1 MKEVYLV
8 KYTGLFFLN
17 DIFILLGMYL
27 GLDKIGIVQNKKE

>member
-17 DIFILLGMYL
+17 DIFILLEYL
-27 GLDKIGIVQNKKE
+27 GLDKIGIVQYKKE